1 MRSGISCVYRAP
13 TGSGKTVV
21 GTAIADGATARGN
34 NVLFL
39 VHRRE
44 LVKQAVDTIY
54 EAMPGVQLGVIA
66 SGWPELPWAGLQIG
80 MVQTIA
86 RRKNL
91 RFQPKIIIVDEAHH
105 VRAATW
111 EKTFALWPEA
121 KLIGLTATP
130 ERLDG
135 KGLGQHFGEMVSGP
149 EIAELVSMRDPD
161 TGLPY
166 LAPVRAYC
174 ASRRQWC

>member
-1 MRSGISCVYRAP
+1 MPLREFQANDVQRIREAVMRSGSCVYRAP

-21 GTAIADGATARGN
+21 GTAIADGAAARGN

-111 EKTFALWPEA
+111 ERDLCALAQRP
-121 KLIGLTATP
+121 
-130 ERLDG
+130 
-135 KGLGQHFGEMVSGP
+135 S
-149 EIAELVSMRDPD
+149 
-161 TGLPY
+161 
-166 LAPVRAYC
+166 
-174 ASRRQWC
+174 